1 MHLYSEKKGRNSSFS
16 LRYSFYLG
24 SKMFSVYS
32 EVRCAAA
39 SKSCAIVFGY
49 RAQPSCS
56 AFLPGAL
63 GDSQGPVKP
72 VCVCER
78 SLGPDSAPN
87 RPAIGGGGVFRSPA
101 APPLAF
107 SGTCSWLQ
115 TVAAGMLIFIARRS
129 KNKSLLL
136 LARAACGSVFA
147 ELCWSSVF
155 VHLTASS
162 VQD

>member
-1 MHLYSEKKGRNSSFS
+1 MSPSLLFDLIVAAYWKNAFSISDLHLYSEKKGRNSSFS

-24 SKMFSVYS
+24 SKMFTVYS

-87 RPAIGGGGVFRSPA
+87 RPAIGGGGVFSPPPHWPSPA
-101 APPLAF
+101 PVP
-107 SGTCSWLQ
+107 GC
-115 TVAAGMLIFIARRS
+115 R
-129 KNKSLLL
+129 LLL
-136 LARAACGSVFA
+136 QVC
-147 ELCWSSVF
+147 
-155 VHLTASS
+155 
-162 VQD
+162 